1 MKKSIKQ
8 IAEESGLS
16 YKEFQYRMRVLSLL
30 KHDLSDKNIKKVV
43 RYEKKEK
50 IAFTLN
56 NKFKVIEYYLTVR
69 ENKVSKMAKDL
80 NFSEHKISETINEF
94 LLNKGCLIAESKINR
109 K

>member
-16 YKEFQYRMRVLSLL
+16 YKEFQYRMQVLNLL

-43 RYEKKEK
+43 RYKRKK

-56 NKFKVIEYYLTVR
+56 NKVKVIEYYLTVR

>member
-16 YKEFQYRMRVLSLL
+16 YKEFQYRMQVLNLL

-43 RYEKKEK
+43 RYKKKEK

-56 NKFKVIEYYLTVR
+56 NKIKVIEYYLTVR

-94 LLNKGCLIAESKINR
+94 LLNKGCLIAESKIN
-109 K
+109 KL

>member
-16 YKEFQYRMRVLSLL
+16 YKEFQYRMQVLSLL
-30 KHDLSDKNIKKVV
+30 KNDLSDKNIKKVI
-43 RYEKKEK
+43 RYKKKEK

-80 NFSEHKISETINEF
+80 NFSEYKISETINEF
-94 LLNKGCLIAESKINR
+94 LLNKGCLIAESKIN
-109 K
+109 KL

>member
-16 YKEFQYRMRVLSLL
+16 YKEFQYRMQVLSLL

-43 RYEKKEK
+43 RYRKKK

-80 NFSEHKISETINEF
+80 NFSEYKISETINEF